1 MVKTALI
8 YPPVSDPTSGYHSLC
23 CLAGY
28 ARQYGFEDIDIIDSN
43 IDSWLY
49 TVAPEQ
55 IGMTMQSVKERSV
68 QLQTREQLTPIEQ
81 MELHYALKV
90 QGMNFAEALPAALHT
105 FRDEAA
111 FFDYRL
117 YTSAVETV
125 MLWMDALSLKGFPGQ
140 FRGFSLATSGFY
152 NIFSSLD
159 MRDPEITGM
168 ISRPFADYYSK
179 ELIPGMITGGY
190 SLVGI
195 SITYVAQI
203 PFALSMARLIR
214 TSCPEIRIIFGGT
227 AVSDYWKYILDKKDF
242 FAVFDPADACIIG
255 EGESAFVSILQALE
269 HGTPIPASANIALHP
284 RHQAAHDPAA
294 LRIKYEDICSF
305 PVPEYSKLP
314 WEKYLSPFPFIYYS
328 PSRGCYWNRCT
339 FCDYGL
345 NTDSPTSPWRQY
357 PLDKI
362 IEDLRTL
369 AVTFKYIYF
378 SVDVLSPALLL
389 KLAAAILEE
398 GLDIRWGAE
407 IRLEEYWTP
416 ERCELLH
423 QSGCTAISVGFES
436 GNQRILNLINKGTRV
451 DRLQETIQMF
461 SEAGIGVQI
470 MGFTGFPTETV
481 EDALGSVEFLEKN
494 TMYWTFGGLGQ
505 FVLTKGAIIAKEPE
519 RFNIHGVRPFEGED
533 VAWRLHYSE
542 PEDLLADSSRCGPK
556 ELTEAKAS
564 LRGSLLDRPWVGGVD
579 TAHSMFY
586 HERFGNH
593 ILSIIGGAN
602 HTPANGD
609 TVMELNGH
617 LLEGHYYLPVHKLF
631 SKKDL
636 DHILDTSER
645 EGKAVTAQ
653 NISEL
658 LQWWKPDVPGYA
670 EPQEQQLFVRR
681 DGTLFPFPAP
691 MIVFLRKFEHGLS
704 LTELLQHSSQQ
715 EFHTK
720 LWQHCISNRFLR
732 LKQPPVTEVYRALDR
747 GGVFS

>member
-28 ARQYGFEDIDIIDSN
+28 ARQFGFEDIDIIDSN

-49 TVAPEQ
+49 TVTPEQ
-55 IGMTMQSVKERSV
+55 IGTTMQYIRERCA
-68 QLQTREQLTPIEQ
+68 QLQTREQLTPVEQ
-81 MELHYALKV
+81 MELHYTLKV
-90 QGMNFAEALPAALHT
+90 KGMNFAEALPAALHT
-105 FRDEAA
+105 FRHETD

-117 YTSAVETV
+117 YSSAVETV

-140 FRGFSLATSGFY
+140 FRGFSLATSGFF

-159 MRDPEITGM
+159 MRDPEITEM
-168 ISRPFADYYSK
+168 ISRPFTDYYSR
-179 ELIPGMITGGY
+179 EFIPGITTGGY

-203 PFALSMARLIR
+203 PFALSMARHIR
-214 TSCPEIRIIFGGT
+214 TSCPDIRIIFGGT
-227 AVSDYWKYILDKKDF
+227 AVSDYWKYILSKDDF
-242 FAVFDPADACIIG
+242 YAVFDSADACIIG
-255 EGESAFVSILQALE
+255 EGESAFVSILQALK
-269 HGTPIPASANIALHP
+269 HNAPLPATSNIALHP
-284 RHQAAHDPAA
+284 RHQAVTDTFT
-294 LRIKYEDICSF
+294 LEIKYEDICSF
-305 PVPEYSKLP
+305 PAPEYSKLP

-369 AVTFKYIYF
+369 AVTYKYIYF

-416 ERCELLH
+416 ERCELLY

-436 GNQRILNLINKGTRV
+436 GNQRILNLIHKGTKV

-481 EDALGSVEFLEKN
+481 EDALSSVDFLQHN
-494 TMYWTFGGLGQ
+494 SRYWTFGGLGQ

-519 RFNIHGVRPFEGED
+519 RFNLLNVRPFEGED
-533 VAWRLHYSE
+533 VAWRLFYNE
-542 PEDLLADSSRCGPK
+542 QKDWPANSSRCGSK
-556 ELTEAKAS
+556 ELTQAKTS
-564 LRGSLLDRPWVGGVD
+564 LRTNLLDRPWVGGVD

-586 HERFGNH
+586 HDRFGSS
-593 ILSIIGGAN
+593 ILQVIGGA
-602 HTPANGD
+602 HQTAADRD
-609 TVMELNGH
+609 TILELNGH
-617 LLEGHYYLPVHKLF
+617 IIKEHFYLPVHKLF
-631 SKKDL
+631 NKKDL
-636 DHILDTSER
+636 DSILDSFER
-645 EGKAVTAQ
+645 EGRAVTAQ
-653 NISEL
+653 NITEL
-658 LQWWKPDVPGYA
+658 LQQWKPEVPGYT

-691 MIVFLRKFEHGLS
+691 MIEFLRNFEYGLS
-704 LTELLQHSSQQ
+704 LTELLQHSARH
-715 EFHTK
+715 EFHTQ

-732 LKQPPVTEVYRALDR
+732 PKQPSLAETYSSLDK